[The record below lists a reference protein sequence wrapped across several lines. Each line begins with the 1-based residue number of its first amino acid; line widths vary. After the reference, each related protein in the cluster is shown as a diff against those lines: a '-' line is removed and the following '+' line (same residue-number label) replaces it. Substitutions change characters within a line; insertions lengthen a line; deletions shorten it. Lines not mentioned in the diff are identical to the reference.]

1 MASTAERM
9 KSMRARRRES
19 GLREVRLVVADARAT
34 ITRQRIAGQV
44 ARLSPASERDALDW
58 IAEVSEFDAAR

>member
-19 GLREVRLVVADARAT
+19 GLREVRLVVPDARSL
-34 ITRQRIAGQV
+34 ITRERIAAQV
-44 ARLSPASERDALDW
+44 DRLSPASERDALEW
-58 IAEVSEFDAAR
+58 IEEVSE